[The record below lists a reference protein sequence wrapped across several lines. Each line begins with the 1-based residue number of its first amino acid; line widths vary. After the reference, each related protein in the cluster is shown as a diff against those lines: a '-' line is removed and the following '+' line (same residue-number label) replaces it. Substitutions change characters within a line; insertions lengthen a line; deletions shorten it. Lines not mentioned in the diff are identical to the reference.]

1 VNVLFSLDN
10 YSHGSGGAERCV
22 QALALAM
29 AERGHSIRVLQE
41 GRGPASHDDG
51 PVRVHARPLPNP
63 QFLRHRYRDTLR
75 WNRHWR
81 PLLEE
86 FLSKHPT
93 DLIVTQNRLLLSSVS
108 VAADRGIP
116 VVVMVHAYA
125 MFCPTQFR
133 ARDALAECSRDCKA
147 CLPWRLRMTFGA
159 VERALH
165 EYEGAFRRASVVV
178 ANSQYVQKVIRR
190 FYDIDAPVMYPAI
203 DLRLY
208 QVEGAPDQ
216 RECTLFVKPQD
227 TKGLPIFLEVAKC
240 MQDRRFLVAG
250 ASRRRARELGRLE
263 NVECMGW
270 TDDMRQVYGRTRVLL
285 GPSIWQEP
293 FGRVFVEAG
302 ASGIPSVASARGG
315 IPEAVGDGGILIHD
329 IFDISRWVEAL
340 RKLDD
345 PMVYGRLSA
354 NARRHARQLAAGSGM
369 QRFAEIVRGTIGLA
383 L

>member
-1 VNVLFSLDN
+1 MNVLFSLDN
-10 YSHGSGGAERCV
+10 YSHGTGGAERCV

-41 GRGPASHDDG
+41 GREPASHDDG
-51 PVRVHARPLPNP
+51 PVRVHTRPLPDP
-63 QFLRHRYRDTLR
+63 RFLRHRYRDTLR

-86 FLSKHPT
+86 FLSRHPT
-93 DLIVTQNRLLLSSVS
+93 DLIVTQNRLLVSSVS
-108 VAADRGIP
+108 AAADRGIP
-116 VVVMVHAYA
+116 AVILVHAYA

-159 VERALH
+159 VQRALH
-165 EYEGAFRRASVVV
+165 EYEEAMRRASVVV

-190 FYDIDAPVMYPAI
+190 FYDIDAPVMYPTI
-203 DLRLY
+203 DLRHY
-208 QVEGAPDQ
+208 EVEGDPDQ
-216 RECTLFVKPQD
+216 REYTLFVKPQD
-227 TKGLPIFLEVAKC
+227 IKGLPIFLEVAKR

-270 TDDMRQVYGRTRVLL
+270 TDDMRQVYGRTRVLFV
-285 GPSIWQEP
+285 PSIWQEP

-315 IPEAVGDGGILIHD
+315 IPEAAGDGGILIHD
-329 IFDISRWVEAL
+329 IFDISRWEWAL
-340 RKLDD
+340 RRLDD
-345 PMVYGRLSA
+345 PMVYARLSA
-354 NARRHARQLAAGSGM
+354 NARRHAKQLAADSGV
-369 QRFAEIVRGTIGLA
+369 QRFAEIVKGTTGLA